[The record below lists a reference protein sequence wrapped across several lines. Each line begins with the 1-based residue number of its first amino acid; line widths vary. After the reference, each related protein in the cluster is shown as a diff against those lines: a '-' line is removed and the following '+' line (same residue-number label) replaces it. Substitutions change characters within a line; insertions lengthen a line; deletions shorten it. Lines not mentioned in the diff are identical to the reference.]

1 MKKTIFTI
9 FLCNLFFLVF
19 LAAQD
24 TSKTIEI
31 TQPQNQKSSKSIEIK
46 TENLP
51 IIESL
56 LPSRANVVFKEYQS
70 IIESN
75 NKAIRAGRE
84 PEILFFL
91 YKNTENFT
99 FQALAA
105 RCCITQETL
114 ATLNNIDNGQQDIK
128 NKELILPVVNG
139 IFIPSPNEKS
149 LNSLETLLQ
158 ENYLKTG
165 IHTLTKNNFYYNINK
180 RDYLFLQDKRFSSI
194 ERAYFLDS
202 ALQLPLN
209 KDAFWVSSEFGKRK
223 NPFSHEEKNH
233 NGIDLAAPEGTP
245 VYAIKDGAV
254 FVCVPNDKEFG
265 NYVILSHDTGKITS
279 VYAHLQSFTV
289 EQYQTVKKGE
299 IIGYVGQTGMATGPH
314 LHFEIRQGGKP
325 ENPRQKLKLDE
336 KPNL

>member
-1 MKKTIFTI
+1 MKKSFFIFL
-9 FLCNLFFLVF
+9 LCNLFFLT
-19 LAAQD
+19 AQNS
-24 TSKTIEI
+24 TEIEKTVHLQDKKTPKLIEI
-31 TQPQNQKSSKSIEIK
+31 NKNK
-46 TENLP
+46 LP

-56 LPSRANVVFKEYQS
+56 LPSKSNVVFKEYQS

-75 NKAIRAGRE
+75 SKAIRAGRE

-114 ATLNNIDNGQQDIK
+114 ATLNQIDNGQQNIK
-128 NKELILPVVNG
+128 NKEMILPTVNG
-139 IFIPSPNEKS
+139 IFIPSLDEKP

-158 ENYLKTG
+158 ENYLKTD
-165 IHTLTKNNFYYNINK
+165 IQTLTKNYFYYNING
-180 RDYLFLQDKRFSSI
+180 RNYVFLQDKRFSSI

-202 ALQLPLN
+202 ALQLPLDKN
-209 KDAFWVSSEFGKRK
+209 TFWVSSEFGKRK

-254 FVCVPNDKEFG
+254 YVCVPNDKEFG
-265 NYVILSHDTGKITS
+265 NYVILSHDTGKTTS

-336 KPNL
+336 KSSL

>member
-1 MKKTIFTI
+1 MKKSFFIFL
-9 FLCNLFFLVF
+9 LCNLFFLT
-19 LAAQD
+19 AQNS
-24 TSKTIEI
+24 TEIEKTVHLQDKKTPKLIEI
-31 TQPQNQKSSKSIEIK
+31 NKNK
-46 TENLP
+46 LP

-56 LPSRANVVFKEYQS
+56 LPSKSNVVFKEYQS

-75 NKAIRAGRE
+75 SKAIRAGRE

-114 ATLNNIDNGQQDIK
+114 ATLNQIDNGQQNIK
-128 NKELILPVVNG
+128 NKEMILPTVNG
-139 IFIPSPNEKS
+139 IFIPSLDEKP

-158 ENYLKTG
+158 ENYLKTD
-165 IHTLTKNNFYYNINK
+165 IQTLTKNYFYYNING
-180 RDYLFLQDKRFSSI
+180 RNYVFLQDKRFSSI

-202 ALQLPLN
+202 ALQLPLDKN
-209 KDAFWVSSEFGKRK
+209 TFWVSSEFGKRK

-254 FVCVPNDKEFG
+254 FVCVQDDKEFG

-289 EQYQTVKKGE
+289 EKYQTVKKGE
-299 IIGYVGQTGMATGPH
+299 IIGYVGQTGMVTGPH

-336 KPNL
+336 K